1 MKIHAFKAL
10 FADKKKIKDLPAF
23 SDDIKRNLEH
33 YKTKGFFTQ
42 STSEKLYV
50 TEIKNQTTSYH
61 GLVCLIDYEEM
72 DDHILKHED
81 TRISK
86 EKEVISFL
94 TINKTMVKPILLA
107 IDKITK
113 LDEVMAETVKKQPS
127 HTYSLGEEIHKYWAL
142 SDEQVQMVIPLISK
156 KLKLTYI
163 ADGHHR
169 FSTISQLYKKGK
181 IRQSE
186 GILSVLFSFDQLDI
200 KAFTRIVKA
209 KVGFMNDMKK
219 HGSISSMEK
228 GELPVNNETI
238 NFFYRGL
245 WYQFKWNNKIKSTLK
260 TKLNIELFTKK
271 ILKDVFHI
279 QDERTSTK
287 IDYLEG
293 NYDIDDIE
301 HVATMDKVYFT
312 FNPISKKEFRSII
325 NVGKYLPPKATWFSP
340 RIKSGLI
347 NADL

>member
-1 MKIHAFKAL
+1 
-10 FADKKKIKDLPAF
+10 
-23 SDDIKRNLEH
+23 
-33 YKTKGFFTQ
+33 
-42 STSEKLYV
+42 
-50 TEIKNQTTSYH
+50 
-61 GLVCLIDYEEM
+61 
-72 DDHILKHED
+72 
-81 TRISK
+81 
-86 EKEVISFL
+86 
-94 TINKTMVKPILLA
+94 
-107 IDKITK
+107 
-113 LDEVMAETVKKQPS
+113 
-127 HTYSLGEEIHKYWAL
+127 
-142 SDEQVQMVIPLISK
+142 
-156 KLKLTYI
+156 
-163 ADGHHR
+163 
-169 FSTISQLYKKGK
+169 
-181 IRQSE
+181 
-186 GILSVLFSFDQLDI
+186 
-200 KAFTRIVKA
+200 
-209 KVGFMNDMKK
+209 
-219 HGSISSMEK
+219 MEK

>member
-1 MKIHAFKAL
+1 MKIHAFKAS
-10 FADKKKIKDLPAF
+10 FADKNKIKDLTAF
-23 SDDIKRNLEH
+23 SDDIKRNLEL
-33 YKTKGFFTQ
+33 YKTQGFFKRSAT
-42 STSEKLYV
+42 EKLYI
-50 TEIKNQTTSYH
+50 TEIRNQDVSYL
-61 GLVCLIDYEEM
+61 GLVCLIDYEEL
-72 DDHILKHED
+72 DEHVLKHED
-81 TRISK
+81 TKVSK

-94 TINKTMVKPILLA
+94 SANKTMVKPILLA

-113 LDEVMAETVKKQPS
+113 LDVIMSETIKNQA
-127 HTYSLGEEIHKYWAL
+127 TYAYTLGQEIHKYWAL
-142 SDEQVQMVIPLISK
+142 KDEQVQMVIQLISK
-156 KLKLTYI
+156 KLKQAYI

-186 GILSVLFSFDQLDI
+186 GILSVLFSFDQLEI

-209 KVGFMNDMKK
+209 KIGFMNDMKK
-219 HGSISSMEK
+219 YGSISSMEK
-228 GELPVNNETI
+228 GVLPVNNESI

-245 WYQFKWNNKIKSTLK
+245 WYQFKWNNKIKSTL
-260 TKLNIELFTKK
+260 TNKLNIELFTKK
-271 ILKDVFHI
+271 ILKDIFHI

-293 NYDIDDIE
+293 NYNIDDIE
-301 HVATMDKVYFT
+301 HIATMDKIYFT
-312 FNPISKKEFRSII
+312 FYPLSKEEFRSII

-347 NADL
+347 IADL